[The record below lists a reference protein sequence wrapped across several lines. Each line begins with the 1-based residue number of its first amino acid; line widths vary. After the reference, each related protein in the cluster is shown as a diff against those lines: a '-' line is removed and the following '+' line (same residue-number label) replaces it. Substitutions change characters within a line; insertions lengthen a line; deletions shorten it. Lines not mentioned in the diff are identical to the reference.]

1 MSNLDWAV
9 LLLTLTGIIAYGLWR
24 SRSRNNGTMDDYL
37 LAGKS
42 LPWYHVCLSV
52 MATQA
57 SAITFLSAPGQGFSD
72 GMRFVQFYFGLPLAM
87 VVLSVTFVPIFHRL
101 KIYTAYEF
109 LENRFDVRVRTL
121 TAGLFLLQRG
131 LSTGLSI
138 YAPSIIL
145 STILGWNIYWTNA
158 LMGGIVLIYTV
169 TGGTKAIS
177 YTHLQQMLIVTV
189 AMFLAGWLT
198 VHLLPDGVGFVD
210 ALKVAGKAGRMNLI
224 DLKFDPDS
232 RYNIW
237 SGLIGG
243 FFLQLSYFGTDQ
255 SQVGR
260 YLTGQS
266 VGQSRLGL
274 LANGLLKVPMQFLIL
289 LVGVLVYVFYQF
301 QEQPVFFNKQ
311 EVEKL
316 EQSQYAPEY
325 QLLNIKHQTLI
336 AQRQRMAVEMQSALQ
351 TADDTP
357 GSPAQT
363 ATIEQARTDLR
374 ATDEALKTIKA
385 NVVTLIKKNNPPAD
399 TNDVNYVFLRFV
411 LDYLPHGLIGLL
423 IAVIFSASMG
433 SIASAYNSLAS
444 TTIVDVY
451 QRLLNTTGTDA
462 HYLRASQWATIG
474 WGVFCIIIAQFA
486 NRLGSMIEA
495 VNILGSLFYGV
506 ILGVF
511 VVAFYLPR
519 IGGRATL
526 WATIIGEA
534 LVIGCYALNLMAFLW
549 LNVVGCLLVV
559 GIALVITRIE
569 RMRLNARA

>member
-9 LLLTLTGIIAYGLWR
+9 LALTLTGIIAYGLWR
-24 SRSRNNGTMDDYL
+24 SRSRDNGTMDDYL

-145 STILGWNIYWTNA
+145 STILGWNIYWTNT

-336 AQRQRMAVEMQSALQ
+336 AQRQRMALEMQSALE
-351 TADDTP
+351 TADESN
-357 GSPAQT
+357 SPAQT
-363 ATIEQARTDLR
+363 TTIEQARTDLR

-385 NVVTLIKKNNPPAD
+385 DVVTLIKKNNPTAD

-451 QRLLNTTGTDA
+451 QRLINRTANDA

-474 WGVFCIIIAQFA
+474 WGVFCIVVAQFA

-526 WATIIGEA
+526 WATIIGEG

-549 LNVVGCLLVV
+549 LNVVGCVLVV
-559 GIALVITRIE
+559 GLAWGLQKFRYFRIVS
-569 RMRLNARA
+569 